1 MTTLQTRS
9 ETSMWR
15 SPSTATLLGA
25 VAAGAILVLAA
36 AWPVGG
42 DAPSVL
48 SAASADTPAAPVPA
62 AATPARPQGTSVPDA
77 AEVFAGQT
85 AQTDEPVPT
94 F

>member
-1 MTTLQTRS
+1 MTTLHTRS
-9 ETSMWR
+9 ETSILR

-36 AWPVGG
+36 AWPGGG

-48 SAASADTPAAPVPA
+48 SAATADTRAAPVPA
-62 AATPARPQGTSVPDA
+62 AATPAWPQGTSVPDA
-77 AEVFAGQT
+77 AGVFAGQT
-85 AQTDEPVPT
+85 SKPEEPVAT

>member
-9 ETSMWR
+9 ETSPWR

-25 VAAGAILVLAA
+25 VAAAAILVLAA
-36 AWPVGG
+36 AWPGGG

-48 SAASADTPAAPVPA
+48 SAATADTPAPPVQA
-62 AATPARPQGTSVPDA
+62 AATPQRPQGTTVPDA
-77 AEVFAGQT
+77 AGVFAGQGSE
-85 AQTDEPVPT
+85 AEEPVAT

>member
-9 ETSMWR
+9 ETSMLR

-25 VAAGAILVLAA
+25 VAAGAILVLTA
-36 AWPVGG
+36 AWPGGG

-48 SAASADTPAAPVPA
+48 SAATAETSAAPMPA
-62 AATPARPQGTSVPDA
+62 AATPAWPQGTSVPDA
-77 AEVFAGQT
+77 AGVFTGQT
-85 AQTDEPVPT
+85 SAPEEAVPT